1 MEDIS
6 SYKFACAIARALDEK
21 KGVDIKILNIGNVS
35 VLADYF
41 VICSGDSSTQVRA
54 LSEHVRTKV
63 KEIFQRKPCS
73 DERDTKNRWNLL
85 DYGDVVVHILYKE
98 ERETYAIEKFW
109 SHAFTVDE
117 EKWLAESEVFADMLR

>member
-21 KGVDIKILNIGNVS
+21 KGVDIKILNIANVS

-41 VICSGDSSTQVRA
+41 VICSGDSTTQVRA
-54 LSEHVRTKV
+54 LSEHVKAKV
-63 KEIFQRKPCS
+63 KEIFKRKPCG
-73 DERDTKNRWNLL
+73 DEKDGKNRWNLV
-85 DYGDVVVHILYKE
+85 DYGDVVVHILHRE

-109 SHAFTVDE
+109 SHAFTVEE
-117 EKWLAESEVFADMLR
+117 EKWLAESEIFADMLR

>member
-1 MEDIS
+1 MEEIS
-6 SYKFACAIARALDEK
+6 AYKLACIIARALDSK

-41 VICSGDSSTQVRA
+41 VICSGDSTTQVRA
-54 LSEHVRTKV
+54 LSETVKAKV
-63 KEIFQRKPCS
+63 KELFQRKPCG
-73 DERDTKNRWNLL
+73 DEKDAKNHWNLV

-98 ERETYAIEKFW
+98 ERETYALEKFW

-117 EKWLAESEVFADMLR
+117 EKWLAESELFADMLR